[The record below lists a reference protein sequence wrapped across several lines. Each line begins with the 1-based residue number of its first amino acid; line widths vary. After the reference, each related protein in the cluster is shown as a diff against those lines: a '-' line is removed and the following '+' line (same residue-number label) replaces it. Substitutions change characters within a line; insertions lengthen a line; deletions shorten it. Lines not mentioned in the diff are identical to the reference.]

1 MPAPPTI
8 DAYIA
13 ALPAPLAEAAR
24 ATRALIDRHLDGAS
38 AAVMWGAP
46 TWFVT
51 GDPVCYLRG
60 TEAELLFGFW
70 NGGSLDDP
78 SGRMKAH
85 GSIMGHAVITGP
97 DDVDADLFAAWLREA
112 RTLARPVGADG

>member
-1 MPAPPTI
+1 MPTI
-8 DAYIA
+8 DEYISGLPPGLTDA
-13 ALPAPLAEAAR
+13 A
-24 ATRALIDRHLDGAS
+24 ATIRALCDRHLEGS
-38 AAVMWGAP
+38 SSAVMWGGP

-51 GDPVCYLRG
+51 GDPVCYVRV
-60 TEAELLFGFW
+60 TEREELLFGFW

-97 DDVDADLFAAWLREA
+97 DDVDADLFAAWLDEA
-112 RTLARPVGADG
+112 RGMVRPVG

>member
-1 MPAPPTI
+1 MAAPRSI

-24 ATRALIDRHLDGAS
+24 ATRALIDRHLDDAS
-38 AAVMWGAP
+38 SAVMWGAP

-51 GDPVCYLRG
+51 GDPVCYLRA
-60 TEAELLFGFW
+60 TDAELLFGFW
-70 NGGSLDDP
+70 NGGSLNDA

-97 DDVDADLFAAWLREA
+97 DDVDADLFSAWLRQA
-112 RTLARPVGADG
+112 RALARPVGTG